1 MFIGSLQVELLIPGS
16 TSLKEKRMVLTSIK
30 KRLQNKFNVSVAE
43 LDHQDLWQ
51 RASLGI
57 VTVSNERQF
66 VRGAMDKI
74 LNFIDDQDHS
84 QVIDFQIE
92 II

>member
-1 MFIGSLQVELLIPGS
+1 MFIGSLQVELLIPDS
-16 TSLKEKRMVLTSIK
+16 TSLKEKRMVLASIK
-30 KRLQNKFNVSVAE
+30 KRLQNKFNISVAE
-43 LDHQDLWQ
+43 LDHHDLWQ

-57 VTVSNERQF
+57 VMVSNEQQH

>member
-1 MFIGSLQVELLIPGS
+1 MFIGSLQVELLIPES
-16 TSLKEKRMVLTSIK
+16 TSLKEKRMVLASIK
-30 KRLQNKFNVSVAE
+30 KRLQNKFNISVAE

-57 VTVSNERQF
+57 VTVSNEQQY

-74 LNFIDDQDHS
+74 LNFIDDQDHA

>member
-1 MFIGSLQVELLIPGS
+1 MFIGSLQVELLIPDC
-16 TSLKEKRMVLTSIK
+16 TSLKEKRMVLSSMK
-30 KRLQNKFNVSVAE
+30 QRLKNKFNISVAE

-57 VTVSNERQF
+57 VAVSSEKQH
-66 VRGAMDKI
+66 VRSTMDKI
-74 LNFIDDQDHS
+74 LNFIDDLDRS
-84 QVIDFQIE
+84 QVVDFQIE

>member
-1 MFIGSLQVELLIPGS
+1 MFIGSLQVELLIPDS
-16 TSLKEKRMVLTSIK
+16 TSLKEKRMVLASIK
-30 KRLQNKFNVSVAE
+30 KRLQNKFNISVAE
-43 LDHQDLWQ
+43 LDHLDLWQ

-57 VTVSNERQF
+57 VMVSNEQQH

>member
-1 MFIGSLQVELLIPGS
+1 MFIGSLQVELLIPDC
-16 TSLKEKRMVLTSIK
+16 TSLKEKRMVLSSMK
-30 KRLQNKFNVSVAE
+30 QRLRNKFNISVAE

-57 VTVSNERQF
+57 VAVSNEKQH
-66 VRGAMDKI
+66 VRSTMDKI
-74 LNFIDDQDHS
+74 LNFIDDLDRS
-84 QVIDFQIE
+84 QVVDFQIE